1 MNKQCLIA
9 SLPRCGNQM
18 LRSILNQ
25 HNNIHAV
32 SEVLRISWLNER
44 EQSDHWDKQYVLKCS
59 NILSQKD
66 VIDNFNKIK
75 SSCIKDVFCYTA
87 FPSQLLD
94 STLLGHM
101 QYNKCIFLVR
111 SNMLKRFC
119 SIKLGALIKRWEAD
133 QESFELK
140 KNITF
145 KLDLDEYIN
154 YAYAYRNIVNK
165 IKSTLS
171 EHILLNYEDIINKIS
186 DIFSYLDVPCIHVA
200 PTTRQTEQRS
210 LNEVIL
216 NYDNVINILESQ
228 NLIYLCS

>member
-1 MNKQCLIA
+1 
-9 SLPRCGNQM
+9 M

-32 SEVLRISWLNER
+32 SEVLRLSWLKER

-59 NILSQKD
+59 NILSQED
-66 VIDNFNKIK
+66 IIDNFNKIK

-119 SIKLGALIKRWEAD
+119 SIKLASTVSRWEAD

-145 KLDLDEYIN
+145 KLHLDEYVN
-154 YAYAYRNIVNK
+154 YALTYRNIVK
-165 IKSTLS
+165 RVRSSLS
-171 EHILLNYEDIINKIS
+171 AYLSLDYEDIINKTS
-186 DIFSYLDVPCIHVA
+186 DIFSYLDVPCIDA
-200 PTTRQTEQRS
+200 SPTTRQTEQRPM
-210 LNEVIL
+210 NEVIL
-216 NYDNVINILESQ
+216 NYDDVINTLESQ

>member
-1 MNKQCLIA
+1 VSKQCLIA

-25 HNNIHAV
+25 HKKIHAV
-32 SEVLRISWLNER
+32 SEVLRLSWLKER
-44 EQSDHWDKQYVLKCS
+44 EQSNHWDKQHVLKRL
-59 NILSQKD
+59 NISSQED
-66 VIDNFNKIK
+66 VIDNFNLIK
-75 SSCIKDVFCYTA
+75 SSCNKDVFCYTV

-94 STLLGHM
+94 STLLGHI
-101 QYNKCIFLVR
+101 QYDKCIFLVR

-119 SIKLGALIKRWEAD
+119 SIKLGSIVKRWEAD

-154 YAYAYRNIVNK
+154 YALTYRNNVNK

-171 EHILLNYEDIINKIS
+171 KHILLNYEDIINKTS
-186 DIFSYLDVPCIHVA
+186 DIFSYLDVPYIEVT
-200 PTTRQTEQRS
+200 PTTKQTEQRS
-210 LNEVIL
+210 LNEVIH
-216 NYDNVINILESQ
+216 NYDDVINTLESQ

>member
-1 MNKQCLIA
+1 
-9 SLPRCGNQM
+9 M

-25 HNNIHAV
+25 HSNVHAV
-32 SEVLRISWLNER
+32 SEVLRLSWLKER
-44 EQSDHWDKQYVLKCS
+44 EQSDHWDRQHVLKCS
-59 NILSQKD
+59 NISSQKD

-75 SSCIKDVFCYTA
+75 SSCDKDVFCYTA

-94 STLLGHM
+94 STLLGHI
-101 QYNKCIFLVR
+101 QYDKCIFLVR

-119 SIKLGALIKRWEAD
+119 SIKLGSTVKRWEAD

-145 KLDLDEYIN
+145 KLHLDEYVL
-154 YAYAYRNIVNK
+154 YAHTYRNIVNK

-171 EHILLNYEDIINKIS
+171 EHILLNYEDLLDKTK
-186 DIFSYLDVPCIHVA
+186 DLFSYLDVPIINVS
-200 PTTRQTEQRS
+200 PTTRQTEQRP
-210 LNEVIL
+210 LNEIIL
-216 NYDNVINILESQ
+216 NYDDVINNLESQ

>member
-1 MNKQCLIA
+1 MIA

-25 HNNIHAV
+25 HSNIHAV
-32 SEVLRISWLNER
+32 SEVLRLSWLKER
-44 EQSDHWDKQYVLKCS
+44 ESSDHWDKQHVLKRP
-59 NILSQKD
+59 NISSQQD

-75 SSCIKDVFCYTA
+75 SSCDKDVFCYTA

-94 STLLGHM
+94 STLLGHI
-101 QYNKCIFLVR
+101 QYDKCIFLVR

-119 SIKLGALIKRWEAD
+119 SIKLGSIVKRWEAD

-145 KLDLDEYIN
+145 KLNLEEYVV
-154 YAYAYRNIVNK
+154 YAHTYRNIVNEV
-165 IKSTLS
+165 KSTLS
-171 EHILLNYEDIINKIS
+171 EHILLNYEDILDKTK
-186 DIFSYLDVPCIHVA
+186 DLFSYLDVPFIDVS
-200 PTTRQTEQRS
+200 PTTRQTEQRP
-210 LNEVIL
+210 LHDIIL
-216 NYDNVINILESQ
+216 NYDDVINNLESQ

>member
-1 MNKQCLIA
+1 MIA

-32 SEVLRISWLNER
+32 SEVLRLSWLKER

-59 NILSQKD
+59 NILSQED

-119 SIKLGALIKRWEAD
+119 SIKLGALVKRWEAD

-140 KNITF
+140 KNIMF

-200 PTTRQTEQRS
+200 PTTRQSEQRS